1 MKTYIVVYMYK
12 SESGELNFANEVFDF
27 GDTPSLADLVNVK
40 CNIKA
45 RTTNGRIYDDIVLLN
60 LIECR
65 N

>member
-45 RTTNGRIYDDIVLLN
+45 RTTNGRI
-60 LIECR
+60 R
-65 N
+65 